1 MRLFTLLSAVWIG
14 AVTMMA
20 QEGHVVSVALEARG
34 DYQRDYVDGEAV
46 KSDCG
51 FKGKFLNLRVDGD
64 INEHFS
70 YTFRHRLNKTTFNSE
85 FFDATDWLQLEYRP
99 DEHWSL
105 SGGKQVVDIGGWEYD
120 RAPID
125 LYFCSEFWNQ
135 IPCYQWGA
143 RVAYK
148 FSDNDRLG
156 FQFCQ
161 SPFYTFTPNND
172 IYAYNLMWTGKHG
185 VWKPLWSVNMM
196 EWRQGR
202 FINYIALGN
211 AFDLGKV
218 RIELD
223 FMNRAS
229 SHQTFLFKDC
239 SVMGEIAYRPID
251 KLNIFAHATYDVN
264 RTDNEC
270 DWMVMSGTE
279 LTRIGAGIEYYPLKK
294 YNVRLH
300 ANYCYTWG
308 TNTNPDGLSLNR
320 QSLVDVGVTWKVSI
334 FKR

>member
-14 AVTMMA
+14 AATMMA

-143 RVAYK
+143 RVAYI
-148 FSDNDRLG
+148 FSDNDRI
-156 FQFCQ
+156 
-161 SPFYTFTPNND
+161 P
-172 IYAYNLMWTGKHG
+172 
-185 VWKPLWSVNMM
+185 
-196 EWRQGR
+196 
-202 FINYIALGN
+202 
-211 AFDLGKV
+211 
-218 RIELD
+218 
-223 FMNRAS
+223 
-229 SHQTFLFKDC
+229 
-239 SVMGEIAYRPID
+239 
-251 KLNIFAHATYDVN
+251 
-264 RTDNEC
+264 
-270 DWMVMSGTE
+270 
-279 LTRIGAGIEYYPLKK
+279 
-294 YNVRLH
+294 
-300 ANYCYTWG
+300 
-308 TNTNPDGLSLNR
+308 
-320 QSLVDVGVTWKVSI
+320 
-334 FKR
+334 